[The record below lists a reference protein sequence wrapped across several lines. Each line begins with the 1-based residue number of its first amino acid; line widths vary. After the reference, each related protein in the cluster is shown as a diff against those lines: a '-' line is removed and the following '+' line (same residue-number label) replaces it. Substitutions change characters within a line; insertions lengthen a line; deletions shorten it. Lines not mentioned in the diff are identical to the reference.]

1 MGLYDSQRGGKEPIG
16 LALGGNEY
24 TPNVQFEENQTESGT
39 RLART
44 IFWQA
49 SRHLSEVNQE
59 PCRKRTTSG
68 ERPRYFTYRYLN
80 PDFLFSRTSFGV
92 ARVGSCGRNLGE
104 NFCLERFQVF
114 GVHEDGQSND
124 GTVSVAASTQDK
136 QQQTINRDLGR
147 SQ

>member
-1 MGLYDSQRGGKEPIG
+1 MGLYDSQRGGKEPVG

-44 IFWQA
+44 IFWQP

-68 ERPRYFTYRYLN
+68 ERPGILRTGTSTQTF
-80 PDFLFSRTSFGV
+80 FFSRTSFGV
-92 ARVGSCGRNLGE
+92 ARVGSFGRNL
-104 NFCLERFQVF
+104 
-114 GVHEDGQSND
+114 
-124 GTVSVAASTQDK
+124 
-136 QQQTINRDLGR
+136 
-147 SQ
+147 